1 MQMTV
6 SILRGDI
13 FYVRKYGENPV
24 GAEQW
29 PGRPAVIVSND
40 INNRESDCVEVVYL
54 TGNMKPPLPTH
65 VKVIAKIP
73 STALC
78 EQVTTVSKQRLG
90 EYVKSCTKKEMDEID
105 KALAVSLGINNTEK
119 PATPA
124 EGSETERAATDETKS
139 FLFDGEKTEMSLKN
153 ETQIRLETERDL
165 NKRLYEDTLE
175 KLIK

>member
-1 MQMTV
+1 
-6 SILRGDI
+6 
-13 FYVRKYGENPV
+13 
-24 GAEQW
+24 
-29 PGRPAVIVSND
+29 
-40 INNRESDCVEVVYL
+40 
-54 TGNMKPPLPTH
+54 MKPPLPTH

-124 EGSETERAATDETKS
+124 EGSETERTATDETKS

-165 NKRLYEDTLE
+165 YKRLYEDTLE